1 MNFKIIK
8 RKKNSLARA
17 GVLETPHGNIE
28 TPAFV
33 AVGTKATVKAVT
45 PEQLQALGAQVV
57 LANTYHLYLQPG
69 AERIEK
75 AGGLGKFMNWSGP
88 TMTDSG
94 GFQVFSLG
102 AAFGKKL
109 SKIIR
114 EEPNNFSRFT
124 HLLMGSDADKNSQVP
139 PEFKNLL
146 TPPEFL
152 SKLVKIDEDGVT
164 FRSHLDGSEHR
175 FTPEKSIE
183 IQQKIGADIIFAFDE
198 CTSPEA
204 SYEYQKEAMARTHRW
219 ATRCLK
225 QHNKSNFSGNCEFF
239 PLNPSPQSGVG
250 SDEIKNSQVPPR
262 FKQAIFGIVQGGR
275 FENLRKESAR
285 KISAMDFDGFGI
297 GGSFE
302 KKDIATA
309 VCWVNEILPEEKPRH
324 LLGIGEPN
332 DLIAAIENGCDLFD
346 CVAPTRMARNG
357 TLYIKG
363 GRINITNAKFA
374 DDFSPIEK
382 DCGCYTCQNFTR
394 AYLAHLFR
402 AQEIL
407 ANTLASIHNLYFIIN
422 LVRIERQK
430 ILEGE

>member
-17 GVLETPHGNIE
+17 GILETPHGNIE

-45 PEQLQALGAQVV
+45 PEQLQALGAKVV
-57 LANTYHLYLQPG
+57 LANTCHLYLQPG

-75 AGGLGKFMNWSGP
+75 ADGLGKFMNWPGP

-94 GFQVFSLG
+94 GFQVFSLVV
-102 AAFGKKL
+102 AFGNKT
-109 SKIIR
+109 SKIASS
-114 EEPNNFSRFT
+114 NFRGTGRFSS
-124 HLLMGSDADKNSQVP
+124 LYPSPQGGAGSDATENLPVP
-139 PEFKNLL
+139 LQLSNLA
-146 TPPEFL
+146 
-152 SKLVKIDEDGVT
+152 KIDEDGVT

-204 SYEYQKEAMARTHRW
+204 PYEYQKEAMARTHRW

-309 VCWVNEILPEEKPRH
+309 VRWVNEILPEEKPRH
-324 LLGIGEPN
+324 LLGIGEPS

-346 CVAPTRMARNG
+346 CVAPTRMARNS
-357 TLYIKG
+357 TLYTSR

-374 DDFSPIEK
+374 DDFSPIQK
-382 DCGCYTCQNFTR
+382 NCGCYACQNFTR

-402 AQEIL
+402 AKEIL
-407 ANTLASIHNLYFIIN
+407 ASTLASIHNLYFIIN
-422 LVRIERQK
+422 LVKTERKK
-430 ILEGE
+430 ILDGK